1 VVHLSEIGMSRA
13 SDADILRRAHT
24 ESHACVTRDADFH
37 SLLATS
43 GERDPSVI
51 RIRKEG
57 LDAAA
62 LAALLQGVWPRI
74 GTALHRGALVTITE
88 RSIRVRQ
95 KPIVRS

>member
-1 VVHLSEIGMSRA
+1 VSEIGMSRA

-24 ESHACVTRDADFH
+24 ESRACVTLDADFH

-62 LAALLQGVWPRI
+62 LAALLQRIWPRI
-74 GTALHRGALVTITE
+74 ENALHSGALVTVTE
-88 RSIRVRQ
+88 QSVRVRHM
-95 KPIVRS
+95 PIVRP